1 MPDATRYNVEIMA
14 LTCYLDAFSG
24 ISGDMLVGALAD
36 AGADQDAVV
45 SAIRSLRVG
54 ATVSF
59 EKVTRCGIA
68 ATRYRVATQKSQRHR
83 HLSEIL
89 EMIAQADLPSRARQR
104 AQAVFSKLG
113 EAEAEV
119 HQVPL
124 EEVHFHEVG
133 AADSIADVVG
143 ACTAFDLLRVD
154 SVVCSP
160 LNLGSGTLQ
169 TEHGVLPVPAPAT
182 ARLLR
187 NCPVYARGPAAE
199 LTTPTGAAVAATLAS
214 RFGVLPPMKI
224 ASTGYG
230 AGTLEFS
237 EHANV
242 LRVILGEPIGAI
254 EAQAVSVM
262 EANIDDLN
270 PQVLA
275 FATERLLES
284 GALDV
289 TVEPVL
295 MKKGRP
301 GHLLRVL
308 AEPARQ
314 ESLAAI
320 IFAETSTLGLR
331 LYTAERRL
339 QARTLTEVQTRYGA
353 VRIKVGSEGT
363 YAPEYEDCRRLALAS
378 GVALKQV
385 IAEANAA
392 YLNRSK

>member
-1 MPDATRYNVEIMA
+1 
-14 LTCYLDAFSG
+14 
-24 ISGDMLVGALAD
+24 
-36 AGADQDAVV
+36 
-45 SAIRSLRVG
+45 
-54 ATVSF
+54 
-59 EKVTRCGIA
+59 
-68 ATRYRVATQKSQRHR
+68 
-83 HLSEIL
+83 
-89 EMIAQADLPSRARQR
+89 
-104 AQAVFSKLG
+104 
-113 EAEAEV
+113 
-119 HQVPL
+119 
-124 EEVHFHEVG
+124 
-133 AADSIADVVG
+133 
-143 ACTAFDLLRVD
+143 
-154 SVVCSP
+154 
-160 LNLGSGTLQ
+160 
-169 TEHGVLPVPAPAT
+169 
-182 ARLLR
+182 
-187 NCPVYARGPAAE
+187 
-199 LTTPTGAAVAATLAS
+199 
-214 RFGVLPPMKI
+214 MKI
-224 ASTGYG
+224 ARTGYG